1 MGEEPDPV
9 ALAASL
15 EEKDGRLLFE
25 VLFETSSDA
34 TWEEAESCL
43 SVLRG
48 RRDEQELAELQKK
61 IEGKAPPE
69 ELNRLLSRRL
79 DIQRKLARR

>member
-1 MGEEPDPV
+1 M
-9 ALAASL
+9 

-25 VLFETSSDA
+25 VLFEAPGEA
-34 TWEEAESCL
+34 TWEAADSCL

-48 RRDEQELAELQKK
+48 RRDEQELAELQRK
-61 IEGKAPPE
+61 IEAKAPPE

-79 DIQRKLARR
+79 DLQRKLARR